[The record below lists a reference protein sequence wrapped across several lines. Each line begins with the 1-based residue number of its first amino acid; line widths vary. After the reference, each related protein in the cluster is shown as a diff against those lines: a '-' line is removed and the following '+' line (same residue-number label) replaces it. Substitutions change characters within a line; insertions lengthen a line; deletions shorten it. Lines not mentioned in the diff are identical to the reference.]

1 MKNRW
6 KLFIVFTAL
15 AALSALLPVR
25 ALAQTPGSLRGQVT
39 DPSAAVV
46 PNTTVQVTGNG
57 ISKSAKTDGQGR
69 YAIPGLPP
77 GSYSI
82 TAAAKGFLTFAQQNV
97 NVGSGQAT
105 PLDIALQIQT
115 EAQEVNVNE
124 STAGQVSVDPSSNVG
139 ALVLKNEDLEAL
151 PDDPDDLQSDLEA
164 LAGPAAGPNGAQF
177 FIDGF
182 SGGQLPPKSS
192 IREIRINSNP
202 FSSEFDR
209 PGFGRIEIF
218 TKPGTDK
225 FHGTAFF
232 NFGDKIFDSRNPI
245 LTGPKAPYSSKFMT
259 GNIGGPLSKKASF
272 FIDFNRRLIDQS
284 ALLDAVFLTPSFT
297 QALYNGSYPTPNHLW
312 MISPRVDYQIN
323 ATNTLVMRYNHTQA
337 SNVSGVGG
345 FSLPTQQTNSYT
357 RNNNAQITETAILGT
372 KAVDETR
379 FQFFDSHI
387 TQQGVGDFTIP
398 GINVSSSFNSGGAPL
413 ALNFTHTKDYEVQ
426 NIVTLSEGTHAIKI
440 GGRARQSDLTSQ
452 STANFNGSWTFG
464 APNPTATCLAGYGAN
479 PTSLDLYQQTEL
491 LLSQGVPISTVL
503 AEGCGP
509 TQFTLSGGIPIQG
522 VRQFDLGM
530 FVQDDWRFKQNL
542 TIQMG
547 LRYETQNNI
556 RDHNDW
562 APRLAFAWAP
572 GAKKGQN
579 SKTVIRGGFGIFYD
593 RFNESDTLEAL
604 RFNGVT
610 QTNFNVTGGHAGAN
624 SPASLAALSYF
635 GNGLN
640 PLIPGVPPLSLL
652 TATTQATYEVD
663 KNFRAPEMYQTAIGI
678 ERALPGRTT
687 LSFNFV
693 DTRGVHVL
701 RERDI
706 NAPLPQYYVPAQ
718 PATATSPGTAAVIV
732 RPFPINNDIYLYE
745 SSGIFKQMQLITN
758 VNTRVNSHISL
769 QGFYVYGQ
777 AHSNAQGFP
786 MNQYNDNFDW
796 GRAQFDVRHRAFLG
810 GNIGLP
816 FAIVLAPFVTMSS
829 GTPFNITTGNS
840 FDSDGILNER
850 PTFAPVGATGS
861 NIVTKTINGR
871 TYGPFNTTPA
881 AGETYIPINY
891 GNGPNQFSV
900 NFRLSR
906 TWGWG
911 ERNTGG
917 NPNQFGGPGGPG
929 GEHGGGGGGG
939 RGGGGG
945 GRGGGG
951 GFGGFGGGPRGMGG
965 LGNVGG
971 TGKKYNLT
979 ATLSARNAF
988 NHVNFGPPNG
998 DISST
1003 FFGQSTTLAGGG
1015 GPGGGGGGGFG
1026 GNGGAAGNRRIE
1038 MQLRFTF

>member
-6 KLFIVFTAL
+6 KTLWIVFAAL
-15 AALSALLPVR
+15 AAFSAIGANQ

-46 PNTTVQVTGNG
+46 PNTTIQVTGG
-57 ISKSAKTDGQGR
+57 GVTKSAKTDGQGR
-69 YAIPGLPP
+69 YAIPGLVP
-77 GSYSI
+77 GAYAV
-82 TAAAKGFLTFAQQNV
+82 TATAKGFVTFSQQNV
-97 NVGSGQAT
+97 NVAAGQAT

-115 EAQEVNVNE
+115 EAQQVNVNE

-139 ALVLKNEDLEAL
+139 ALVLKNEDLESL

-202 FSSEFDR
+202 FSAEFDR

-245 LTGPKAPYSSKFMT
+245 LTGPRAPYSSKFMT
-259 GNIGGPLSKKASF
+259 GNVGGPLSKKASF
-272 FIDFNRRLIDQS
+272 FIDYNRRLIDQS
-284 ALLDAVFLTPSFT
+284 ALLNAVVLTPSFG
-297 QALYNGSYPTPNHLW
+297 QALYNSSFPTPNHLW
-312 MISPRVDYQIN
+312 MISPRLDYQLN
-323 ATNTLVMRYNHTQA
+323 ATNTLVLRFNHTQA
-337 SNVSGVGG
+337 SNVTGVGG
-345 FSLPTQQTNSYT
+345 FSLPDQQTDSST

-387 TQQGVGDFTIP
+387 TQQATGDFTIP
-398 GINVSSSFNSGGAPL
+398 GINVASSFNAGGAPL
-413 ALNFTHTKDYEVQ
+413 AVNFTHTKDYELQ
-426 NIVTLSEGTHAIKI
+426 NIITLSEGSHAIKI

-452 STANFNGSWTFG
+452 STSNFNGSWTFNK
-464 APNPTATCLAGYGAN
+464 PNPDAVCMAGYGSN
-479 PTSLDLYQQTEL
+479 PTNLDLYQETEL

-503 AEGCGP
+503 ADGCGP
-509 TQFTLSGGIPIQG
+509 NQFTLSSGLPVQG
-522 VRQFDLGM
+522 VRQFDLGV

-542 TIQMG
+542 TIQLG
-547 LRYETQNNI
+547 VRYETQNNI

-562 APRLAFAWAP
+562 APRLGFAWAP

-593 RFNESDTLEAL
+593 RFDESDTLQAL

-610 QTNFNVTGGHAGAN
+610 QTNYNITTGTAGATT
-624 SPASLAALSYF
+624 PATLEALSYF
-635 GNGLN
+635 ANGAN
-640 PLIPGVPPLSLL
+640 PLQPGVPPLSLL
-652 TATTQATYEVD
+652 TATTQAVYEVD
-663 KNFRAPEMYQTAIGI
+663 RNFRAPYMMQTAIGL

-687 LSFNFV
+687 LSVNFV

-706 NAPLPQYYVPAQ
+706 NAPLPQLYVPGN
-718 PATATSPGTAAVIV
+718 TATGTSAVIV
-732 RPFPINNDIYLYE
+732 RPYPVNNDIYLYE
-745 SSGIFKQMQLITN
+745 SSGIFKQLQLITN
-758 VNTRVNSHISL
+758 VNTRVNSHVSL

-777 AHSNAQGFP
+777 AHSNAQGLP
-786 MNQYNDNFDW
+786 MDNYNDSLDW
-796 GRAQFDVRHRAFLG
+796 GRAQFDVRQRGFIG

-816 FAIVLAPFVTMSS
+816 FGLVLAPFATMAS
-829 GTPFNITTGNS
+829 GTPFNITTGNA
-840 FDSDGILNER
+840 FYGDGILNER
-850 PTFAPVGATGS
+850 PAFAPVGSTGP

-871 TYGPFNTTPA
+871 TYTLNTSPVL
-881 AGETYIPINY
+881 GDPYIPVNY
-891 GNGPNQFSV
+891 GDGPDQFSV

-911 ERNTGG
+911 ERSTG
-917 NPNQFGGPGGPG
+917 NPNQFGGPGGGPG
-929 GEHGGGGGGG
+929 GPGGFGGGGGG
-939 RGGGGG
+939 RRGG
-945 GRGGGG
+945 GGGG
-951 GFGGFGGGPRGMGG
+951 GFGGFGGGPRGMGM
-965 LGNVGG
+965 GNVGG

-979 ATLSARNAF
+979 ATISARNAF
-988 NHVNFGPPNG
+988 NHVNFGAPNG
-998 DISST
+998 VISSP
-1003 FFGQSTTLAGGG
+1003 FFGESTTLASG
-1015 GPGGGGGGGFG
+1015 GPGGGGGPAGGGGGFG
-1026 GNGGAAGNRRIE
+1026 GAGSAAGNRRIE
-1038 MQLRFTF
+1038 LQLRFTF

>member
-6 KLFIVFTAL
+6 KSLLIVFAAL
-15 AALSALLPVR
+15 AAFSALGVNC
-25 ALAQTPGSLRGQVT
+25 ALAQAPGSVRGQVT

-46 PNTTVQVTGNG
+46 PNTTIQVTGAG
-57 ISKSAKTDGQGR
+57 GVKSAKTDGQGR
-69 YAIPGLPP
+69 YAVPGLAP
-77 GSYSI
+77 GAYTV
-82 TAAAKGFLTFAQQNV
+82 TAAAKGFVTFTQQNV
-97 NVGSGQAT
+97 NVAAGQAT

-115 EAQEVNVNE
+115 EAQQVNVSE
-124 STAGQVSVDPSSNVG
+124 STTGQVSVDPSSNVG

-245 LTGPKAPYSSKFMT
+245 LTGDKAPYSSKFMT
-259 GNIGGPLSKKASF
+259 GNVGGPLSKKASF
-272 FIDFNRRLIDQS
+272 FIDFNRRIIDQS
-284 ALLDAVFLTPSFT
+284 ALIDAVVLTPSFG
-297 QALYNGSYPTPNHLW
+297 QSLYNSAYPTPNHLW
-312 MISPRVDYQIN
+312 MISPRLDYQLN
-323 ATNTLVMRYNHTQA
+323 ATNTLVLRYNHSQA

-345 FSLPTQQTNSYT
+345 FSLPDQETNSYT

-387 TQQGVGDFTIP
+387 TQQGIGDFSIP
-398 GINVSSSFNSGGAPL
+398 GINVSSSFNAGGAPL
-413 ALNFTHTKDYEVQ
+413 QQNFTHTKDYEIQ
-426 NIVTLSEGTHAIKI
+426 NIVTLSEGTHAVKI
-440 GGRARQSDLTSQ
+440 GARARQSDLTSQ
-452 STANFNGSWTFG
+452 STSNFNGSWTFG
-464 APNPTATCLAGYGAN
+464 TPNASAACMASYGSN

-503 AEGCGP
+503 SQGCGP
-509 TQFTLSGGIPIQG
+509 TQFTLSNGIPIQG
-522 VRQFDLGM
+522 VRQFDLGA

-547 LRYETQNNI
+547 VRYETQNNI

-579 SKTVIRGGFGIFYD
+579 SKTVIRGGFGMFYD
-593 RFNESDTLEAL
+593 RLDESDTLQAL
-604 RFNGVT
+604 RFNGTT
-610 QTNFNVTGGHAGAN
+610 QTNYNITGGSAGSN
-624 SPASLAALSYF
+624 SPDAIAALSYF
-635 GNGLN
+635 ASGLN
-640 PLIPGVPPLSLL
+640 PLVPGVPPLSLL
-652 TATTQATYEVD
+652 TATTQATYLVD
-663 KNFRAPEMYQTAIGI
+663 KNFRAPYMMQTAIGM

-687 LSFNFV
+687 LSLNFV
-693 DTRGVHVL
+693 NTRGVHVL

-706 NAPLPQYYVPAQ
+706 NAPLPQSYVPANQ
-718 PATATSPGTAAVIV
+718 AAGTSAVIV
-732 RPFPINNDIYLYE
+732 RPYPVNNDIYLYE
-745 SSGIFKQMQLITN
+745 SSGIFKQLQLITN
-758 VNTRVNSHISL
+758 VNTRVNSHVSV

-777 AHSNAQGFP
+777 AHSNAQGLP
-786 MNQYNDNFDW
+786 MDNYNVSLDW

-810 GNIGLP
+810 GNVGLP
-816 FAIVLAPFVTMSS
+816 LKLVLAPFVTMSS
-829 GTPFNITTGNS
+829 GLPFNITTGNP
-840 FDSDGILNER
+840 FYGDGILNER
-850 PTFAPVGATGS
+850 PAFAPAGASIGGPIIS
-861 NIVTKTINGR
+861 KTINGK
-871 TYGPFNTTPA
+871 TYVLNTKPVL
-881 AGETYIPINY
+881 GDPYIPVNY
-891 GNGPNQFSV
+891 GDGPNQFSV

-911 ERNTGG
+911 ERTTGG
-917 NPNQFGGPGGPG
+917 NPDQFGGPGGPG
-929 GEHGGGGGGG
+929 GPGGGGRGG

-945 GRGGGG
+945 MRGGGG
-951 GFGGFGGGPRGMGG
+951 GFGGFGGPRGGG
-965 LGNVGG
+965 GFGNVGG

-979 ATLSARNAF
+979 ATISARNAF
-988 NHVNFGPPNG
+988 NHVNFGQPNG
-998 DISST
+998 VISSP
-1003 FFGQSTTLAGGG
+1003 FFGESTSLAGGG
-1015 GPGGGGGGGFG
+1015 GPGGGFG
-1026 GNGGAAGNRRIE
+1026 GSGSAAGNRRIE